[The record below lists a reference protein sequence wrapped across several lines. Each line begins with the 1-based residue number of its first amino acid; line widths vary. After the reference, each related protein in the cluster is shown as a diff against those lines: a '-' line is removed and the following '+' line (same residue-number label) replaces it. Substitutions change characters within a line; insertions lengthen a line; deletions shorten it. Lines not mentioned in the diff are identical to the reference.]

1 MSISNLIFTACVAG
15 KNQVRN
21 IQEIKFK
28 NQFRETGIFKN
39 QVQIDKG
46 KISLFFLKLRIMM
59 IIHSKIK
66 PALQSRVGMVVRVL
80 LPKVETK
87 LLQC

>member
-1 MSISNLIFTACVAG
+1 
-15 KNQVRN
+15 
-21 IQEIKFK
+21 
-28 NQFRETGIFKN
+28 
-39 QVQIDKG
+39 
-46 KISLFFLKLRIMM
+46 M

-66 PALQSRVGMVVRVL
+66 PALQSRVGTVVRVL